1 MQIDVTGKHIEITS
15 AIHSYVVKKL
25 QRLERHFDHVTH
37 GHVILEMENGLSHV
51 SATVHTNGAQLFAT
65 AHHDDMYTAADHL
78 AHKLDRQI
86 LKHKEKLT
94 DHSRERRIRPKD

>member
-1 MQIDVTGKHIEITS
+1 MQIDVTGKHLAVTP
-15 AIHSYVVKKL
+15 AIHDYVIKKL

-37 GHVILEMENGLSHV
+37 GHVTLEMNNGLSHA
-51 SATVHTNGAQLFAT
+51 SATIHTNGAQLFAT
-65 AHHDDMYTAADHL
+65 ASHSDMYTAADCL

-94 DHSRERRIRPKD
+94 DHHHERRSNPDD